1 MISHTLAADFTG
13 CQGWV
18 KHRLSRLLCLFLLC
32 LVNIGIGSRPAH
44 AQSCDNI
51 TSGGEQSLA
60 AHIIINGTQTEVFDG
75 SVLPI
80 YTQIRID
87 SIATASGSCT
97 GMFIQPGE
105 TG

>member
-1 MISHTLAADFTG
+1 MISHTIAADFTG
-13 CQGWV
+13 YQDWL
-18 KHRLSRLLCLFLLC
+18 KHRLSRLLCVSLLC
-32 LVNIGIGSRPAH
+32 LVNVGIGSRPAQ

-51 TSGGEQSLA
+51 PSGGEQSLA
-60 AHIIINGTQTEVFDG
+60 AHITINGTQTEVFDG

-80 YTQIRID
+80 YTQLRID

>member
-1 MISHTLAADFTG
+1 MISHTIATDFRG
-13 CQGWV
+13 SQGWLR
-18 KHRLSRLLCLFLLC
+18 HRLSRLLCVSLLC
-32 LVNIGIGSRPAH
+32 LVNVGIGLRSAH

-51 TSGGEQSLA
+51 PSGGGQSLS
-60 AHIIINGTQTEVFDG
+60 AHITINGTQTEVFDG

-87 SIATASGSCT
+87 SVATASGSCT